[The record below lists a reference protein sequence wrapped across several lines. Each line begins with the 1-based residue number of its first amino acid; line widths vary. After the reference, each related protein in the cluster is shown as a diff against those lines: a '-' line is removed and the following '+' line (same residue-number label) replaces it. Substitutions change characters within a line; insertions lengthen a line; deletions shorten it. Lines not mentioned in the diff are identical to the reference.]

1 MYRLTPWER
10 ESDPEL
16 ASPQLEGLI
25 TIFMGLSL
33 PSVSCLS
40 LHHMAVPQAC
50 IVCPCPWTRH
60 LICRTK
66 ISPSVQSVP
75 LPLLG
80 HLFSLV
86 SVPYLPKT
94 RGVSLRFYVLCKWEQ
109 IFWQWIRSNKRS
121 QYCIHSF
128 IILLWILF
136 KIRRLWQ
143 TIFSWQSILF
153 LFFNWIVLC
162 NHIP

>member
-1 MYRLTPWER
+1 MRER
-10 ESDPEL
+10 IWPRAGISSAWGSHHHFHGAESAL
-16 ASPQLEGLI
+16 R
-25 TIFMGLSL
+25 
-33 PSVSCLS
+33 VLS
-40 LHHMAVPQAC
+40 LHHMAMPQAC